1 MKSPS
6 GIEAVAMNGD
16 AATRARCIEALWT
29 RFEARD
35 WAGARHLFA
44 DTATLTWHATGE
56 RFLDADAIIRVNA
69 IYPEGW
75 RIRIVEINPLLD
87 GRIHSVVEVTHGAQR
102 FLANSLFR
110 FDAELIAEVHEYWA
124 AAEVPPAW
132 RTAEAIGA
140 YERPAPR

>member
-1 MKSPS
+1 
-6 GIEAVAMNGD
+6 MN
-16 AATRARCIEALWT
+16 TRTQHRHDQIVALWT

-35 WAGARHLFA
+35 WVGARSLFA
-44 DTATLTWHATGE
+44 DGATLVWHTSGE

-75 RIRIVEINPLLD
+75 VIRIVEVNPLCD
-87 GRIHSVVEVTHGAQR
+87 GRMHSIIEVSHGAQR

-110 FDAELIAEVHEYWA
+110 FDAQGLIDKVDEYFATFEL
-124 AAEVPPAW
+124 PPAW

-140 YERPAPR
+140 YERFDSTKDCQ

>member
-1 MKSPS
+1 MKSRN
-6 GIEAVAMNGD
+6 GIDAMAMNGD
-16 AATRARCIEALWT
+16 AARRARCVEALWG

-35 WAGARHLFA
+35 WAGARQLFS
-44 DTATLTWHATGE
+44 DTATLTWHSSGE
-56 RFLDADAIIRVNA
+56 RFLEADAIIRVNA

-75 RIRIVEINPLLD
+75 RIRTVEVNPLLD

-124 AAEVPPAW
+124 TVEAPPAW
-132 RTAEAIGA
+132 RTAAAIGA
-140 YERPAPR
+140 YERLEPR